1 MNTLKDKSIVVT
13 GGAAGM
19 GREMVLALARSGAK
33 VTAADV
39 SQSAIEALSCELH
52 QTGLDKHVHFECL
65 DLCLE
70 HSSEQ
75 LILRAVERFGPVYG
89 LVNNAGIGR
98 ATVKPDFFKS
108 PPKFWEMTSPQW
120 ERFVAI
126 NASAV
131 FRTMRAV
138 SAGML
143 AMGTGRIINVTTS
156 IDSMLSGGAVGYG
169 PSKSAA
175 ESLSAVA
182 ANDFRGTGVTVNVLI
197 PGGPVGTAMIPD
209 DAPIAKESLLKA
221 DCMIEPLLWLLSD
234 EAANTTA
241 LRITAHRWPDGA
253 TGEEGIRLAGAPI
266 AWTQLTGQ
274 IRNVQMTTTKDM
286 K

>member
-19 GREMVLALARSGAK
+19 GREMVLALARSGAR

-39 SQSAIEALSCELH
+39 SQAAIDTFSTELH
-52 QTGLDKHVHFECL
+52 RAGLAEYVHFECL
-65 DLCLE
+65 DLCVE
-70 HSSEQ
+70 SSAEQ
-75 LILRAVERFGPVYG
+75 LISRAVGKFGPVYA

-143 AMGTGRIINVTTS
+143 ERGCGRIVNVTTS

-221 DCMIEPLLWLLSD
+221 NCMNAPLLWLLSD
-234 EAANTTA
+234 EAAETTA
-241 LRITAHRWPDGA
+241 LRITAHRWPEGV

-274 IRNVQMTTTKDM
+274 IRKAQMTTTEDVK
-286 K
+286 